1 MARPSKLSFV
11 ESASSCFESWCMMF
25 QEDLNLFEASEDADE
40 EFYAGG
46 GQYRRHG
53 LEHFPQLWCQNG
65 SYSVYGQ
72 VGLHY
77 PWVCMDY
84 HLSWLSGERSDPRE
98 EIGSHRNR
106 KAACC
111 LWRAELLDSQLESCC
126 NYIGARQA

>member
-1 MARPSKLSFV
+1 MRTDLARQ
-11 ESASSCFESWCMMF
+11 SSVRSSVPLEGLVHGF

-72 VGLHY
+72 VGASAPIEGLY
-77 PWVCMDY
+77 
-84 HLSWLSGERSDPRE
+84 
-98 EIGSHRNR
+98 
-106 KAACC
+106 
-111 LWRAELLDSQLESCC
+111 
-126 NYIGARQA
+126 

>member
-1 MARPSKLSFV
+1 MV
-11 ESASSCFESWCMMF
+11 

-72 VGLHY
+72 VGAPAPIKRLH
-77 PWVCMDY
+77 
-84 HLSWLSGERSDPRE
+84 HLYLCRTSQ
-98 EIGSHRNR
+98 
-106 KAACC
+106 KAT
-111 LWRAELLDSQLESCC
+111 WQ
-126 NYIGARQA
+126 

>member
-1 MARPSKLSFV
+1 MV
-11 ESASSCFESWCMMF
+11 V

-72 VGLHY
+72 VGRLCPHQ
-77 PWVCMDY
+77 
-84 HLSWLSGERSDPRE
+84 
-98 EIGSHRNR
+98 EIGSFNVHLGSLFLYRG
-106 KAACC
+106 
-111 LWRAELLDSQLESCC
+111 LSF
-126 NYIGARQA
+126 

>member
-1 MARPSKLSFV
+1 MCV
-11 ESASSCFESWCMMF
+11 AST

-72 VGLHY
+72 VRQMH
-77 PWVCMDY
+77 W
-84 HLSWLSGERSDPRE
+84 
-98 EIGSHRNR
+98 R
-106 KAACC
+106 KAGCHIGLTKAAQARCNAPGGTRPC
-111 LWRAELLDSQLESCC
+111 MRAMKDCSPSRPPQL
-126 NYIGARQA
+126 